1 MVSMHIAFCVRVTE
15 KKDCADFWR
24 EREQAFQRGYMKK
37 FINTPV
43 LKQGDGHLPDKSIH
57 SSRHS
62 HPQMDYPLSDS
73 LEGGSIIT
81 TLRPGTS
88 LHYSCVL
95 LYGDNCQ
102 LRMLLVGENLPT
114 SFMLLFSDF
123 NTKNQI
129 IC

>member
-1 MVSMHIAFCVRVTE
+1 
-15 KKDCADFWR
+15 
-24 EREQAFQRGYMKK
+24 MKK

-62 HPQMDYPLSDS
+62 HPQRDSPRGDS
-73 LEGGSIIT
+73 LEGGPIIT

-88 LHYSCVL
+88 PHYSHVV

-102 LRMLLVGENLPT
+102 LRKLLAGENLPP

-123 NTKNQI
+123 NTKDQTVCQDFLLTVIYKRN
-129 IC
+129 